1 MRTFVIGNE
10 NAVLGFALVGVDGR
24 VIHDAAGLR
33 EALDNCLGDKT
44 VGLILVTSDVADMA
58 RQRIDDLKVTSLTPL
73 VVEIPGEKAG
83 KAYPSLKDFVQG
95 AVGIRLGG
103 Y

>member
-10 NAVLGFALVGVDGR
+10 NAVLGFSLVGVDGR
-24 VIHDAAGLR
+24 VIHNAA
-33 EALDNCLGDKT
+33 EVNQALDNCLEDKT
-44 VGLILVTSDVADMA
+44 VGLILVTADAADLA
-58 RQRIDDLKVTSLTPL
+58 RERIDELKVTSLTPL
-73 VVEIPGEKAG
+73 VVEVPGEKAG
-83 KAYPSLKDFVQG
+83 WTYPSLKEFVQG

>member
-10 NAVLGFALVGVDGR
+10 NAVLGFSLVGVDGR
-24 VIHDAAGLR
+24 VIHDAKDLQ
-33 EALDNCLGDKT
+33 EALDNCLADKT
-44 VGLILVTSDVADMA
+44 VGLILVTSDVADLA

-73 VVEIPGEKAG
+73 IVEIPGEKADS
-83 KAYPSLKDFVQG
+83 AYPSLKEFVQG

-103 Y
+103 L